1 MHVTSGLGVRCSV
14 FLAWHGIRSPEAGWE
29 CRQLQGSSHT
39 VQRTHTSTTIIK
51 KGLPLVAL
59 QFKGSV
65 LATLLKELIKLLPRG
80 RHKEPNGPFP
90 GVRICT
96 S

>member
-1 MHVTSGLGVRCSV
+1 MHVTSGLGVHCSV

-39 VQRTHTSTTIIK
+39 VQRTQTSTTIIK